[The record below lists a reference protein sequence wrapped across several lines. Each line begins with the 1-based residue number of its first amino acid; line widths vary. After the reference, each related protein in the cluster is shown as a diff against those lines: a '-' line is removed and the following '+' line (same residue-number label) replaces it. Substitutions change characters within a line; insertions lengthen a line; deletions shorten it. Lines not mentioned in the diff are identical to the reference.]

1 ASGGI
6 EYDVLAQ
13 PGARL
18 DDLRLVIEGA
28 DAVETRPDGSLA
40 ITTSLGRIEQRPPR
54 VWQTNASGGR
64 TPLACMIEVDD
75 ANTLRFCVPGW
86 HGDRPLTIDPSLV
99 YSTYV
104 EGTASDE
111 GWAIATDASG
121 SAYVAGTSASIDFP
135 VTPGSFDT
143 VKSPSS
149 EDSVVFKL
157 TPSGAA
163 LDYATFL
170 GGKSAAYA
178 IKVNG
183 EGNALV
189 AGVAAGTDFPTTAG
203 AYSTTLH
210 GGGDCFVTEF
220 DASGS
225 NLVFSTYFGGS
236 GGEPPYGL
244 AVDSAGRIVI
254 GGPSGSPDLPVTPN
268 APFPTKPAHGA
279 VDTSGF
285 IARFS
290 PDGSALDYCTYFGG
304 AIYE

>member
-40 ITTSLGRIEQRPPR
+40 ITTPLGRIEQRPPR
-54 VWQTNASGGR
+54 VWQTNASGVR
-64 TPLACMIEVDD
+64 TPLACMIEGDD
-75 ANTLRFCVPGW
+75 ANRLRFCVPGW
-86 HGDRPLTIDPSLV
+86 LGDRPLTIDPSLV

-104 EGTASDE
+104 EGAASDE
-111 GWAIATDASG
+111 GWAIATDAPG
-121 SAYVAGTSASIDFP
+121 SAYVAGTSTSIDFP
-135 VTPGSFDT
+135 VTPGAFDT

-149 EDSVVFKL
+149 QDTVVFKL
-157 TPSGAA
+157 SPTAAA

-170 GGKSAAYA
+170 GGKSSPFA

-189 AGVAAGTDFPTTAG
+189 AGQAVGTDFPTTAG

-210 GGGDCFVTEF
+210 GGGDCFLTEF
-220 DASGS
+220 DAAGS
-225 NLVFSTYFGGS
+225 SLIFSTYFGGS
-236 GGEPPYGL
+236 GNENPYG
-244 AVDSAGRIVI
+244 
-254 GGPSGSPDLPVTPN
+254 
-268 APFPTKPAHGA
+268 
-279 VDTSGF
+279 
-285 IARFS
+285 
-290 PDGSALDYCTYFGG
+290 
-304 AIYE
+304 